1 MTWYRWISHR
11 PGRRLWFFSVCPND
25 CLQSEIT
32 ISHKAASSRIV
43 SHKATILNWLRVVVG
58 LLPSW
63 PQRSDFHWGRPSLFS
78 TRESICFRLRS
89 SRIRPADGPDQ
100 LSSLSG
106 QSSSHL
112 TTHRGKPPSTRHTWA
127 KGFLLI
133 KSHLEEMTSTR
144 LLCLSICSS
153 LPDLFCV
160 WKLNSQIKLWW
171 RASSGVLSLLRKTT
185 RTRHLEP
192 YLFFAE
198 HKTPRHPHTCVAAL
212 SWAPHKFV
220 RSREW
225 IRRLNYSQ
233 DCWNTASGF
242 EAKCQIVSWWN
253 WF

>member
-32 ISHKAASSRIV
+32 ISHKAASSWIV
-43 SHKATILNWLRVVVG
+43 SHKATILNWLRALWVCC
-58 LLPSW
+58 PAD
-63 PQRSDFHWGRPSLFS
+63 RSAVISIEDGPACCPPENPFASHWG
-78 TRESICFRLRS
+78 
-89 SRIRPADGPDQ
+89 PAGSDPRTGPDQ

-106 QSSSHL
+106 QSASHL
-112 TTHRGKPPSTRHTWA
+112 TTRRGKHPSTWHTWA

-185 RTRHLEP
+185 RTRHLQP
-192 YLFFAE
+192 YLFLAE
-198 HKTPRHPHTCVAAL
+198 HKTPRHLHTCVAAS

-220 RSREW
+220 CSREW
-225 IRRLNYSQ
+225 IGRLNYSQ
-233 DCWNTASGF
+233 DWWNAASGF
-242 EAKCQIVSWWN
+242 EAGCQIVSWWN